1 MMTGA
6 TTYSRPLIT
15 AMTPSAT
22 SRARNRFRI
31 ATIAVT
37 TRIAPVT
44 CRKLR
49 CAWDACRVTQI
60 VAICTNRTRVTAHA
74 AVIVADSA

>member
-6 TTYSRPLIT
+6 TTYSSPLTT
-15 AMTPSAT
+15 AMTPSAR
-22 SRARNRFRI
+22 SREMKRFRI

-44 CRKLR
+44 RWRWR
-49 CAWDACRVTQI
+49 CAWDARNVTQI
-60 VAICTNRTRVTAHA
+60 VAI
-74 AVIVADSA
+74 